1 MKMRCKKICWGISSS
16 QLPLICVD
24 AQTQRHARIYI
35 IFVMFSVVPL
45 LLLLLLLSTQNKI
58 RFNWIYRL
66 SIESLLWRERTV
78 LFIKIRCS
86 WQSVAIYIYIYK
98 HTIYARCVQDV
109 DTMSG
114 KFIKLWHEILRCLC
128 VSVGRVSRYKGRNQ
142 NLFEGSRKLF
152 QLFSNWTLRENV
164 FALFMPQL
172 VHEITKLNKVVHNFW
187 RCTSNKLR
195 IRRSLVRA

>member
-86 WQSVAIYIYIYK
+86 WQSVAIYIYK

-128 VSVGRVSRYKGRNQ
+128 VCVCESQDTREEIRICSRDLESYFNYFRTELCVRMFSLCLCL
-142 NLFEGSRKLF
+142 NLFMKL
-152 QLFSNWTLRENV
+152 
-164 FALFMPQL
+164 
-172 VHEITKLNKVVHNFW
+172 LN
-187 RCTSNKLR
+187 
-195 IRRSLVRA
+195 

>member
-1 MKMRCKKICWGISSS
+1 MLNENEVQEDLLGNFFLTVTVNLRRRTDTETRAHLYNICYVF
-16 QLPLICVD
+16 C
-24 AQTQRHARIYI
+24 
-35 IFVMFSVVPL
+35 VVPL

-66 SIESLLWRERTV
+66 SIESLLCRERTV

-86 WQSVAIYIYIYK
+86 WQSVAIYIYK

-128 VSVGRVSRYKGRNQ
+128 VCESQDTRKEIRICSRDLESYFNYFRTELCVRMFSLCLCL
-142 NLFEGSRKLF
+142 NLFMKL
-152 QLFSNWTLRENV
+152 
-164 FALFMPQL
+164 
-172 VHEITKLNKVVHNFW
+172 LN
-187 RCTSNKLR
+187 
-195 IRRSLVRA
+195 